1 MKDRNKDYWH
11 ERINN
16 IFDRS
21 IRENEIAEIYRG
33 QYRDIEKKIIELYN
47 RAVKQKI
54 VTRTDLYSFYSFQ
67 KLLKSIEKQNKDIK
81 AKLCRETVLTLQRAY
96 KETFSSVTEMLD
108 GDSHWGVQNE
118 EMLKSVLNTK
128 WEGNNFSSRIWEN
141 TEKLSQRIK
150 ADVTTAIVQGTGKDT
165 LVKNIMRD
173 YNVGF
178 SKADRLVRTETMH
191 AINQAQLDT
200 YAKEGV
206 EEVEWNAGFDERM
219 CDICSSM
226 HGRKYKIGEA
236 PTLMHP
242 NCRCTLVPV
251 IPDNWFDDEYLEE
264 RDKKKRG
271 SSQIHPK
278 KAVAANKRALTKGK
292 NGGIIN
298 TNRGINMYIDKFT
311 PCLENTKTGK
321 LEQTKYMLVTPKE
334 LQSLKG
340 WKFDWTSPDLKEADV
355 YKLTLENNDKIQG
368 LVAISYFAKDKAVYV
383 NIVESAP
390 HNIGSNK
397 QYNGVGG
404 HLYAIA
410 AQKSV
415 EKGYGGFLFM
425 DAKNL
430 ELVEHY
436 QNTLGAVL
444 IGRPHPYRMVV
455 DEDAAHKLLD
465 IYTLKGE

>member
-67 KLLKSIEKQNKDIK
+67 KLLKGIEKQNKDIK

-219 CDICSSM
+219 CDICGSM

-271 SSQIHPK
+271 LSQIHPK
-278 KAVAANKRALTKGK
+278 KAVAANKRAEIHKDVLNKTVDKGDKSGIMGNVKNKSGVTDVHYIGKIDREIYKCVSENRILSDDVIITDNRIQHIIERRGQAFYEKYKTKFSNIISDPDYIFADK
-292 NGGIIN
+292 MIN
-298 TNRGINMYIDKFT
+298 TAIVSKTFKEDGI
-311 PCLENTKTGK
+311 
-321 LEQTKYMLVTPKE
+321 
-334 LQSLKG
+334 S
-340 WKFDWTSPDLKEADV
+340 
-355 YKLTLENNDKIQG
+355 
-368 LVAISYFAKDKAVYV
+368 V
-383 NIVESAP
+383 NIVLRVIVEGENPDYKNSIITAIKE
-390 HNIGSNK
+390 NDKRFEQRLRN
-397 QYNGVGG
+397 NNF
-404 HLYAIA
+404 LY
-410 AQKSV
+410 K
-415 EKGYGGFLFM
+415 
-425 DAKNL
+425 
-430 ELVEHY
+430 
-436 QNTLGAVL
+436 
-444 IGRPHPYRMVV
+444 R
-455 DEDAAHKLLD
+455 LD
-465 IYTLKGE
+465 NSE